1 MVQLRTIFVR
11 SLCST
16 VRRTAPFAAEPAQQ
30 AARAKLASILL
41 CPR

>member
-16 VRRTAPFAAEPAQQ
+16 VRRAASFAAEPPQQ